1 MNQDKKTLDVKKDI
15 IKTIKKKHFKYH
27 NRLNISKYVIGK
39 ADSIHNNNGVAKD
52 ICDKL
57 KETGEYDCM
66 EVGTNPDYWAI
77 KIKRTSLREKY
88 WWLLLLIGW
97 VIGVATDIGKEW
109 LKRKILPEQTTQLQA
124 TPAVTDT
131 SYRYKEIALTNSKP
145 HKP

>member
-1 MNQDKKTLDVKKDI
+1 MNQDKETLDIKKDI

-27 NRLNISKYVIGK
+27 NRLNISEYVINN
-39 ADSIHNNNGVAKD
+39 ADNIHNNNGVAKD

-77 KIKRTSLREKY
+77 KIKRKSWKEKF
-88 WWLLLLIGW
+88 WWLLLIVGW

-109 LKRKILPEQTTQLQA
+109 LKRKILPEKTVQPQTTQA
-124 TPAVTDT
+124 SID
-131 SYRYKEIALTNSKP
+131 
-145 HKP
+145 